1 MTARSRSGVDCAAA
15 CPVRPERG
23 LSMSCPRLH
32 GGLWATRL
40 LLRRLLPPACRRGGT
55 HGTAQPLSEPAAEAL
70 RIWLLCRLQPR
81 TRGSLCTGSRSQAD
95 SLEYMSLAC
104 RCLPDTTVQAAAA
117 CCCRLFGSLSLS
129 LFCRLPEA
137 CSLEPAAAATH
148 KTRV

>member
-32 GGLWATRL
+32 GGLWATPTAAATAG
-40 LLRRLLPPACRRGGT
+40 LPPRRNARHGAAFERACRRGFKDL
-55 HGTAQPLSEPAAEAL
+55 ALVQAAAAHSG
-70 RIWLLCRLQPR
+70 I
-81 TRGSLCTGSRSQAD
+81 SLHWTGSRSQAD